1 MPSREGEKID
11 QAWSELRHI
20 QPELVDRNELAACVL
35 LHLQQAMQ
43 TFEQTGLASFVE
55 SWNRLDHFAGQPVKL
70 LMGEQVIRGIARG
83 IDERGALRLETEEG
97 LKFYLGGELS
107 LRRGD

>member
-1 MPSREGEKID
+1 
-11 QAWSELRHI
+11 
-20 QPELVDRNELAACVL
+20 
-35 LHLQQAMQ
+35 
-43 TFEQTGLASFVE
+43 
-55 SWNRLDHFAGQPVKL
+55 VKL

>member
-1 MPSREGEKID
+1 M
-11 QAWSELRHI
+11 
-20 QPELVDRNELAACVL
+20 DRNELAACVL

-83 IDERGALRLETEEG
+83 STNAEPCVWRRKRGSSSIWEG
-97 LKFYLGGELS
+97 NSPCGGVTDLVRS
-107 LRRGD
+107 